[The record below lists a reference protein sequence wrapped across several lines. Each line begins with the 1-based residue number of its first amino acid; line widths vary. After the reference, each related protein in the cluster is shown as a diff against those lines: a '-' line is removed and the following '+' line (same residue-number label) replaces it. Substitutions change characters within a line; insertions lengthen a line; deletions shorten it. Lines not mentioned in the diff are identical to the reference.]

1 MAICGDI
8 ANAVERFECDVW
20 HQQMLYKHA
29 CEFGGFDFEHTD
41 FAGRFVFE
49 GQTDHA
55 APSGTRDAERPSFFV
70 GDAHGYD
77 AFRYRDAAYRAESAW
92 ASTTERSCVSSHMR
106 MRW

>member
-1 MAICGDI
+1 
-8 ANAVERFECDVW
+8 
-20 HQQMLYKHA
+20 MLHEHA
-29 CEFGGFDFEHTD
+29 RQFRRLDFDHAG

-49 GQTDHA
+49 GHADHG
-55 APSGTRDAERPSFFV
+55 APGGARDAEWPSFFV

-77 AFRYRDAAYRAESAW
+77 PFRYRDAAYRAESAW